1 MPRRAAMNRITKT
14 AVAAALVLTST
25 ASTACS
31 PRDTAGKGLKPVVR
45 LATGVDPS
53 FTPVYVAAEKGLFA
67 KHGVDVEYVTTEGG
81 PTMTQA
87 VIAGEAQVATQSDAT
102 TLTLMAANPGLRAL
116 VPFESSSTYIKVVF
130 GKGVKKPQ
138 DIKKMGA
145 IPGVATLATV
155 RYLESKGIKPDTVDL
170 VEATPPDVPTLLKRG
185 DIDATVIYEPWAT
198 RAAKESGGS
207 VVGDIGDFGLSYS
220 QWLVTDEKW
229 LGANQQAAAGVA
241 AAIEEANK
249 YVTEHPQDAAAI
261 TEKAIKIPQAQT
273 LGILRELKFSMQD
286 FTDADLAQ
294 AKQSADFFVQ
304 RGTIKSTPD
313 IGTNVLRGWYTEHVE
328 H

>member
-1 MPRRAAMNRITKT
+1 MNRITKT
-14 AVAAALVLTST
+14 AVAAVLVLTS
-25 ASTACS
+25 AVAAGCS
-31 PRDTAGKGLKPVVR
+31 RDTASGGRGLKPVVR

-53 FTPVYVAAEKGLFA
+53 FTPVYVASEKGFFA

-102 TLTLMAANPGLRAL
+102 TLTLMATNAGLRAL
-116 VPFESSSTYIKVVF
+116 VPFESSSTYINVVF

-138 DIKKMGA
+138 DMKKLGA

-170 VEATPPDVPTLLKRG
+170 VEATPPDIPTLLKRG

-198 RAAKESGGS
+198 RAAKESGGA
-207 VVGDIGDFGLSYS
+207 VVGNIGDFGLSYS

-229 LGANQQAAAGVA
+229 FSANQDAAAGVA

-249 YVTEHPQDAAAI
+249 YVTEHPEDAAAI
-261 TEKAIKIPQAQT
+261 TEKAIKIPSAQT
-273 LGILRELKFSMQD
+273 LAIMRDLRFVMRD

-294 AKQSADFFVQ
+294 AKRSAEFFVQ

-313 IGTNVLRGWYTEHVE
+313 IDTTVLRGFYTDHVGN
-328 H
+328 